1 MARKKADE
9 RDEGIPRNLFMVRD
23 SLGLKGRQ
31 VAKAMGVNYQTYSR
45 YERGIS
51 SPGSERIR
59 NLIALG
65 INPAFILS
73 GKGDI
78 KISNEEIQG
87 PGGGDHEDGELAIP
101 RGDIRVA
108 ALVGLADQQR
118 GVLRKDVVQVIV
130 ELFWPWVID
139 QFGQSFGKLKTFV
152 MNSDNMEPL
161 IRKGDLLIIDASILE
176 IREDGIYA
184 FTIGG
189 RIKIKRVFE
198 GSDNMIAISNVN
210 RDYETDVL
218 KTSRESLV
226 KPASGEEKLH
236 VEGKV
241 IKILKNP

>member
-1 MARKKADE
+1 MISMRKPPAGLPEKLREERKKLHLTQDE
-9 RDEGIPRNLFMVRD
+9 MAKRLGVHKQTYWRYEKGMNIPGGGKMDAMVR
-23 SLGLKGRQ
+23 
-31 VAKAMGVNYQTYSR
+31 M
-45 YERGIS
+45 
-51 SPGSERIR
+51 
-59 NLIALG
+59 G
-65 INPAFILS
+65 INPVDLFEHLKHSVPMS
-73 GKGDI
+73 G
-78 KISNEEIQG
+78 QG
-87 PGGGDHEDGELAIP
+87 IPGPEGGVLEKVGELTIP
-101 RGDIRVA
+101 KEGIRVA
-108 ALVGLADQQR
+108 VLMGSADQQD
-118 GVLRKDVVQVIV
+118 GYLQKDVIQVMI

-139 QFGQSFGKLKTFV
+139 QFGQSSGKLKTFV

-198 GSDNMIAISNVN
+198 GSDNMISISNVN